1 MPNHIACRIC
11 RSPLSVPFLD
21 FGSTPLANSFLKS
34 PAEAK
39 EEASYPLAVTVCQ
52 SCGLVQLTHV
62 VSAELLYREY
72 IYVSS
77 TSEGVRAHAETLAE
91 RLVRRYGWG
100 RSSLAVEIASNDGTV
115 LKAIARRG
123 VKVLGV
129 EPARNIAALAEAD
142 GVPTINDFF
151 SRDVGK
157 ALARDYGKA
166 TAILGRHVFAHIDDL
181 HGCMEGVTAALHDD
195 GVLTIEVPY
204 LGDLLDKLE
213 FDTIYHEH
221 LSYFALGPI
230 ITLCKSHG
238 LKLVDVERVGLHGG
252 SVILHIQHE
261 RAAAEPSAVVEQMC
275 REEQVRALC
284 EPDTWVRFA
293 QDVEAWKSQ
302 FEDLIDS
309 LVRSGARLIG
319 YGAAA
324 KANTLL
330 NYCPAAARSLSAI
343 LDRSPHKYGRYTPGT
358 HIPVKPADGWEA
370 EKATH
375 IVILAWNFQDEI
387 VRQMRAFADAGG
399 RFVQVLPQPAVL
411 SDTTARRSRRCS
423 PMRPPRFS

>member
-1 MPNHIACRIC
+1 MSNHHTCRIC
-11 RSPLSVPFLD
+11 RSPLNAPFLD
-21 FGSTPLANSFLKS
+21 FGATPLANSFLKS
-34 PAEAK
+34 PAEARG
-39 EEASYPLAVTVCQ
+39 EASYPLAVTICP

-62 VSAELLYREY
+62 VPAEVLYKEY

-77 TSEGVRAHAETLAE
+77 TSEGVRAHAEALAQS
-91 RLVRRYGWG
+91 LVRRYGWG
-100 RSSLAVEIASNDGTV
+100 PSSLVVEIASNDGTV
-115 LKAIARRG
+115 LKALARRG

-142 GVPTINDFF
+142 GVPTVNDFF
-151 SRDVGK
+151 SREVGK
-157 ALARDYGKA
+157 SLARDRGKVA
-166 TAILGRHVFAHIDDL
+166 AILGRHVFAHIDDL
-181 HGCMEGVTAALHDD
+181 HGCLEGVTAVLDDD
-195 GVLTIEVPY
+195 GVLILEVPY

-252 SVILHIQHE
+252 SVILHIRRE
-261 RAAAEPSAVVEQMC
+261 KAAAEPGAAVEQM
-275 REEQVRALC
+275 RRDEQTRGLC
-284 EPDTWVRFA
+284 EPGTWSRFA
-293 QDVEAWKSQ
+293 KDVEVWKGQ
-302 FEDLIDS
+302 FEGLIDG

-343 LDRSPHKYGRYTPGT
+343 LDRSPHKHGRYTPGT
-358 HIPVKPADGWEA
+358 HIPVKPADGWKA
-370 EKATH
+370 EQATH
-375 IVILAWNFQDEI
+375 MVILAWNFQEEI
-387 VRQMRAFADAGG
+387 MRQMRPFAEAGG
-399 RFVQVLPQPAVL
+399 RFVQVLPQPAVVPE
-411 SDTTARRSRRCS
+411 TTARR
-423 PMRPPRFS
+423 